1 MELKNRKKNKD
12 QGMQKLYFPKTS
24 RGNKAGLLCF
34 GSGFPEASPLQG
46 A

>member
-24 RGNKAGLLCF
+24 RGNKAGP
-34 GSGFPEASPLQG
+34 GARSSSASGEVLEL
-46 A
+46 